1 MISTQ
6 DYSKDKLKLDS
17 TSWMLNV
24 FKIDRENLENW
35 IIEQDKIKKIRYK
48 YFNESPGWSLIGI
61 KVWLN
66 KIYSYYSVITFNVF
80 QILYETPTTIL
91 GC

>member
-24 FKIDRENLENW
+24 FKIDRENLESW

-61 KVWLN
+61 KVWLE
-66 KIYSYYSVITFNVF
+66 KSTLKVYSYYFTINPFKLCMKF
-80 QILYETPTTIL
+80 QLIF
-91 GC
+91 